1 METKAK
7 IIIGD
12 SRQMKEVKNEEI
24 DLIITSPPYWHIKDY
39 GIPGQIGYGQTL
51 HEYLKDLYYVWREC
65 YRVLREGGRFCL
77 NIGDQFAR
85 STIYGRYKV
94 IPIHAEFITQCE
106 EIGFDF
112 MGSIIWQKKTTMNTT
127 GGATVMGSFPY
138 PPNGIVEI
146 DYEFIHIFKKPGKG
160 KRVSKEIK
168 EASKLTKEEWKEYF
182 SGHWHFGGAKQ
193 IGHEAM
199 FPDELPRRLIK
210 MFTFIGDTVLDPFL
224 GSGTTVKVALE
235 LQRNAIGYEINKD
248 FLEIIKEKMG
258 MKESLL
264 QFYDSI
270 QIIERKEEK
279 LELPPINYVPRIQD
293 AKPQIDPQKFK
304 FKGDRLYK
312 VVDIGNDNTIK
323 LNTGL
328 IVKFSGIKIDK
339 KEDTIHYLRKY
350 ILGKKI
356 FLKFHD
362 SKIIN
367 ENTVS
372 AYVYLKN
379 KIFVNAYL
387 IKSGLAVPDFSV
399 NHKYKDKFIQ
409 LWKERK
415 NG

>member
-85 STIYGRYKV
+85 SIIYGRYKV
-94 IPIHAEFITQCE
+94 IPIHAEFVTQCE

-235 LQRNAIGYEINKD
+235 LQRNAVGYEINKD

-293 AKPQIDPQKFK
+293 AKPQIDPKKFK

-328 IVKFSGIKIDK
+328 IVRFSGIKIDK